1 MNTNFKNWLVKP
13 PKRIGAK
20 LKSTVATIA
29 SLCIVCT
36 VFIAMLLSSG
46 CNQKV
51 ESSNID
57 DRSCFEKLNDAPVAL
72 VPKEEL
78 PKWLNEM
85 IELYEGKTE
94 QGMGIPSPARFYRG
108 IWNGGV
114 TYFIS
119 CLYHNCP
126 FCYVFDGKGNNIVWT
141 GDGDDV
147 TKFCSA
153 SKDWVLIYQT
163 GNQEFFQ

>member
-1 MNTNFKNWLVKP
+1 MNANLKNCLVKP
-13 PKRIGAK
+13 KKRTGAK
-20 LKSTVATIA
+20 LKGTVATIA

-36 VFIAMLLSSG
+36 VFFASLLAGG

-57 DRSCFEKLNDAPVAL
+57 DRSFFEKINDAPVAL
-72 VPKEEL
+72 VSRGEL
-78 PKWLNEM
+78 PVWLNKIVE
-85 IELYEGKTE
+85 IYEVGGEL
-94 QGMGIPSPARFYRG
+94 GIPSPARFYRG
-108 IWNGGV
+108 IWNGRV

-126 FCYVFDGKGNNIVWT
+126 FCYVFDGNGNNIVWT

-147 TKFCSA
+147 TKFCSI